1 MPSRWL
7 EPYLIAEVAP
17 SMRAEVQSPG
27 VTEGEIRP
35 GDSHIQFTSFP
46 RAHASH
52 SGQKTR

>member
-52 SGQKTR
+52 SGQETR